1 MKEIRLGLLFH
12 PDHRL
17 LLFCFF
23 TEWGQILSTMLGFV
37 LLITTIN
44 IILLCG
50 GIRQM
55 DEIQDKYD
63 TMSIAIC
70 FPNDCWME
78 LPGRMC

>member
-1 MKEIRLGLLFH
+1 M
-12 PDHRL
+12 
-17 LLFCFF
+17 
-23 TEWGQILSTMLGFV
+23 STMLGFV